1 MLGSTEMRATKH
13 WVREVTVSILAFGLA
28 ATALTVQAASDD
40 SLRTSFGSAQPNGVV
55 STPSGEQPSLPGANI
70 LMAPPPFNSCCV
82 PVTAPVDGEPKLYCV
97 FKIFKVPPAV
107 SEQCRAM
114 GGIATSGCHGCPSV
128 LRSGNT
134 EGEVDTMGDDSPATE
149 PADSS
154 PLNTGAES
162 IWAFLVVTMFL
173 AGL

>member
-13 WVREVTVSILAFGLA
+13 WVRGVTVSILAFGLA

-40 SLRTSFGSAQPNGVV
+40 SLPTALGSAQPTGVV
-55 STPSGEQPSLPGANI
+55 STPSEEKPFLPEANI
-70 LMAPPPFNSCCV
+70 LMAPPAMRACCV
-82 PVTAPVDGEPKLYCV
+82 PKFHCV
-97 FKIFKVPPAV
+97 ASTSPDACK
-107 SEQCRAM
+107 AM
-114 GGIATSGCHGCPSV
+114 GGIPGSSCLTCPLV

-154 PLNTGAES
+154 PLNTGAGS
-162 IWAFLVVTMFL
+162 IWALLVVTMFV

>member
-40 SLRTSFGSAQPNGVV
+40 SFPTALGSAQPNGVV

-70 LMAPPPFNSCCV
+70 VIASPTPVAVVYVCCV
-82 PVTAPVDGEPKLYCV
+82 PLNPDEDADFVRRATCV
-97 FKIFKVPPAV
+97 PITPQCKALGGYRAISCARC
-107 SEQCRAM
+107 SE
-114 GGIATSGCHGCPSV
+114 V
-128 LRSGNT
+128 LRSGDT

-154 PLNTGAES
+154 PLNTGTGS
-162 IWAFLVVTMFL
+162 IWAFLVVTMFV

>member
-40 SLRTSFGSAQPNGVV
+40 SLPTALGSAQPTGVV
-55 STPSGEQPSLPGANI
+55 STPSGEQPSLSGANSV
-70 LMAPPPFNSCCV
+70 LALPRPLNSCCV
-82 PVTAPVDGEPKLYCV
+82 PVTEPVQGEPKFSCV
-97 FKIFKVPPAV
+97 FPTSPSV
-107 SEQCRAM
+107 CRVTFR
-114 GGIATSGCHGCPSV
+114 GIPTSGCYGCPEV

-134 EGEVDTMGDDSPATE
+134 EGEVDTMGDEFPATE
-149 PADSS
+149 PADAT
-154 PLNTGAES
+154 PLNTGAGS
-162 IWAFLVVTMFL
+162 IWALLVVTMFV

>member
-40 SLRTSFGSAQPNGVV
+40 SFPTALGSAQPTGVV
-55 STPSGEQPSLPGANI
+55 STPSGEQPSLPGANSVTA
-70 LMAPPPFNSCCV
+70 LPRPFPLNSCCV
-82 PVTAPVDGEPKLYCV
+82 PVDPVREKKPYWFSCV
-97 FKIFKVPPAV
+97 DPTSPEACYAMHGIPVN
-107 SEQCRAM
+107 SCR
-114 GGIATSGCHGCPSV
+114 CPEV
-128 LRSGNT
+128 LRSGDT

-154 PLNTGAES
+154 PLNTGAGS
-162 IWAFLVVTMFL
+162 IWAFLVVTMFV

>member
-1 MLGSTEMRATKH
+1 MRATKH

-40 SLRTSFGSAQPNGVV
+40 SLPTALGSAQPTGVV
-55 STPSGEQPSLPGANI
+55 STPSGEKPFLPEANI
-70 LMAPPPFNSCCV
+70 LMAPPLLNSCCV
-82 PVTAPVDGEPKLYCV
+82 PVTTPVDGEPKFYCRV
-97 FKIFKVPPAV
+97 FNPKGSPPFGKD
-107 SEQCRAM
+107 ECRAKQ
-114 GGIATSGCHGCPSV
+114 GIPTSGCYGCPSV

-154 PLNTGAES
+154 PLNTGAGS
-162 IWAFLVVTMFL
+162 IWALLVVTMFV